1 MREVLT
7 RILAIEWLQLFS
19 TALYGILFAISATT
33 LEYYFAN
40 VNPSSPIKLSI
51 TMFLFGR
58 LISSFVLF
66 GGLFADTD
74 TVLCLGYFGCF
85 GFCMNRLKEYT
96 RRKRDEYNGWPLPFL
111 YNKYRFYV
119 WSVFKF
125 LDFIWGILG
134 WIIVGSSTSKIF
146 GDSNHPVKAM
156 MVVIM
161 LTMLT
166 TDVWIPFLVYW
177 TYWLIGEYDKI
188 IDEGLDAGDS
198 DDSELDDFGVRTP
211 LTTPIKRAQNKKSS
225 KSPAFSSNSDDA
237 DNSDKDNDEN
247 DDDENYQSSPAK
259 SSVMSS
265 VHSPMA
271 HRSPPASANFDDIHI
286 DIARDSYATG
296 DTYVDDVS
304 SEQFQIV
311 IDPYSTVTAED
322 FADMWG
328 VLSTLGEFS
337 CKVKPNVLYM
347 RESSLSKV
355 RFGFEHV
362 VKHLQNMGFFIVAA
376 GENIWDT
383 ETNSS
388 ISKLF
393 AYTVGYS
400 STAVELVTPI
410 YFLLELKLV
419 MSLGKCGND
428 EEDTYFEVF
437 CTGKCTKREYLAAFV
452 EELNLGC
459 VFDLS

>member
-33 LEYYFAN
+33 LEYYYAN
-40 VNPSSPIKLSI
+40 VNPSSPVKLSI
-51 TMFLFGR
+51 ATFLFGR

-66 GGLFADTD
+66 LGLFADTD
-74 TVLCLGYFGCF
+74 TILCLGYFGCL

-96 RRKRDEYNGWPLPFL
+96 RRKRDEYDGWPLPFL
-111 YNKYRFYV
+111 YNKYRFYI

-125 LDFIWGILG
+125 LDCIWGIVG
-134 WIIVGSSTSKIF
+134 WIIVGSSISKIF
-146 GDSNHPVKAM
+146 GDSNDPVKVM
-156 MVVIM
+156 MIVIM

-177 TYWLIGEYDKI
+177 AYWLIGQYDKI

-211 LTTPIKRAQNKKSS
+211 LTTPIKREHIKKGT
-225 KSPAFSSNSDDA
+225 KSPAFSSNSDDV
-237 DNSDKDNDEN
+237 DNSDKEHD
-247 DDDENYQSSPAK
+247 DDDENYLSSPGK

-271 HRSPPASANFDDIHI
+271 RRSPVASANFDDIHI
-286 DIARDSYATG
+286 DIAREAHNTQG
-296 DTYVDDVS
+296 GYVGDVS
-304 SEQFQIV
+304 SEQFQVV
-311 IDPYSTVTAED
+311 IDPYSSVTAEE

-337 CKVKPNVLYM
+337 CKVKPNAVYM
-347 RESSLSKV
+347 RESSLPNEI
-355 RFGFEHV
+355 FGFEHV
-362 VKHLQNMGFFIVAA
+362 VEHLQNMGFFIVAA
-376 GENIWDT
+376 GEKIWDT
-383 ETNSS
+383 ATNSS

-400 STAVELVTPI
+400 STSVELVTPI
-410 YFLLELKLV
+410 YFLLELKLAIV
-419 MSLGKCGND
+419 LDKSGND
-428 EEDTYFEVF
+428 TNGSYFDVF
-437 CTGKCTKREYLAAFV
+437 CTGKCTKREYLAAFI

-459 VFDLS
+459 VFDLQ